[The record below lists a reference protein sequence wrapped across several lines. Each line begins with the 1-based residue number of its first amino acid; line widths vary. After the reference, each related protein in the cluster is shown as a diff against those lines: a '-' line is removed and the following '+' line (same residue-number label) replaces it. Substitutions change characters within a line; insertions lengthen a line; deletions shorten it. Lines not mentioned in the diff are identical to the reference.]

1 MNAVEATHLCCSY
14 QHVPV
19 IDRVSLSIKRG
30 ECFIIIGPNGSGKTT
45 LMQMLS
51 GIRKPGHGRVSI
63 LGRPLEGYRR
73 KALARRI
80 AIVPQGIPSE
90 FPFTVFET
98 VLQGRSP
105 HTGPFGLEGPK
116 DIEKAR
122 QAMEFTHVA
131 HLGHRRMDQLSG
143 GERQRVFI
151 ARAIC
156 QEPEILFLDEPTAAL
171 DLAYQVQVMDLLET
185 LKEEKGKTIAMI
197 SHDINLAAMY
207 GDRLLLLC
215 QGRVMCQGPPDAV
228 LTYPFLEAAYGCVV
242 LVDKNPLGGVPRV
255 TPVPKR
261 QMIER

>member
-1 MNAVEATHLCCSY
+1 MIAVEAFDLCCAY
-14 QHVPV
+14 QQVPV
-19 IDRVSLSIKRG
+19 LDHVSLTMKKG
-30 ECFIIIGPNGSGKTT
+30 ECFIVIGPNGSGKTT
-45 LMQMLS
+45 LMQVLS
-51 GIRKPGHGRVSI
+51 GIRKPQAGKVTI
-63 LGRPLEGYRR
+63 LGQPLEGYRR

-80 AIVPQGIPSE
+80 ALVPQNIPAE

-105 HTGPFGLEGPK
+105 HTGPFGIEGPK
-116 DIEKAR
+116 DIEQAR
-122 QAMEFTHVA
+122 QAMAFTHVE
-131 HLGHRRMDQLSG
+131 HLGRRRMDQLSG

-171 DLAYQVQVMDLLET
+171 DLAYQIQVMDLLET
-185 LKEEKGKTIAMI
+185 LKEQKGTTIAMI

-215 QGRVMCQGPPDAV
+215 QGKVMCQGRPDEV
-228 LTYPFLEAAYGCVV
+228 LTFPMLETAYGCVV

-255 TPVPKR
+255 TPVPKK